1 MTSDGAA
8 SRQENGSELYNV
20 FIKGMVKLKVSSEA
34 YNCQVNNFEK
44 SQLSSMLPGKHP
56 LTLSIHFN
64 THLLILD
71 YRMQWEKGTLTLE
84 SKSLG
89 SKPVC

>member
-1 MTSDGAA
+1 
-8 SRQENGSELYNV
+8 
-20 FIKGMVKLKVSSEA
+20 
-34 YNCQVNNFEK
+34 
-44 SQLSSMLPGKHP
+44 MLPGKHA

>member
-34 YNCQVNNFEK
+34 YNC
-44 SQLSSMLPGKHP
+44 
-56 LTLSIHFN
+56 
-64 THLLILD
+64 
-71 YRMQWEKGTLTLE
+71 
-84 SKSLG
+84 
-89 SKPVC
+89 

>member
-1 MTSDGAA
+1 MTSDRAA

-44 SQLSSMLPGKHP
+44 SFSSMRCLAKHP

-64 THLLILD
+64 THLLVLD
-71 YRMQWEKGTLTLE
+71 YRMQWEKGTQL
-84 SKSLG
+84 
-89 SKPVC
+89 